1 MTNKE
6 FIYNFKKSL
15 ESDSRSFDINL
26 SDLFPG
32 DLLPDCSLQTKMYEE
47 IELNLMPENPEINSE
62 TNIDWNFV
70 LGLFFG
76 IGYLIF
82 GV

>member
-1 MTNKE
+1 MCTL
-6 FIYNFKKSL
+6 L
-15 ESDSRSFDINL
+15 EMLSAIKNCNSENEYSVSFQN
-26 SDLFPG
+26 
-32 DLLPDCSLQTKMYEE
+32 KMYEE
-47 IELNLMPENPEINSE
+47 IKLNSKSEKPEIKSE

-82 GV
+82 A

>member
-1 MTNKE
+1 M
-6 FIYNFKKSL
+6 IYSISHMF
-15 ESDSRSFDINL
+15 EML
-26 SDLFPG
+26 SAIKN
-32 DLLPDCSLQTKMYEE
+32 CNSENEYSVSLQNKMYEE
-47 IELNLMPENPEINSE
+47 IKLNLMPEKPEIKSE